1 MGVDLES
8 LPAWLRPRSKV
19 SRQVAVALG
28 YEAGKGRPPEVVAK
42 GYGRV
47 AEFILEVARERN
59 IPVRE
64 DADLAEVLARLD
76 VGAEIPDELYEAI
89 AEVLAFI
96 YRVNRSALGKP
107 NA

>member
-1 MGVDLES
+1 MGLDYGK
-8 LPAWLRPRSKV
+8 LPNWLRPRGKV
-19 SRQVAVALG
+19 PRQVAVALG
-28 YEAGKGRPPEVVAK
+28 YEPGKGRAPEVVAR
-42 GYGRV
+42 GYGRI
-47 AEFILEVARERN
+47 AEFILEVARERK

-96 YRVNRSALGKP
+96 YRVNRTAIGRTD
-107 NA
+107 A

>member
-1 MGVDLES
+1 VGLDYLN
-8 LPAWLRPRSKV
+8 LPHWLRPRKKL

-28 YEAGKGRPPEVVAK
+28 YKPGAGHAPEVLAK
-42 GYGRV
+42 GFGHV
-47 AEFILEVARERN
+47 AEFILEAARERN
-59 IPVRE
+59 IPIRE

-96 YRVNRSALGKP
+96 YKMNARKLESAS
-107 NA
+107 A